1 MLIKP
6 TYNLVVNLLTLLNI
20 LLILNVKFKVNYIQL
35 NKVVLVSNVI
45 L

>member
-1 MLIKP
+1 VLIKP